1 MEPVFS
7 LFSYGFFQNALIAA
21 ILASISCGITGTY
34 IVSRRMV
41 FMSGGISHAS
51 FGGIGIGYYMGINP
65 LAGALLFSILSAMGI
80 EYFTRKAELRND
92 SVIAILWSLG
102 MAIGIIFVYLT
113 PGYSPNLMTYLF
125 GNIITVGRSDLYL
138 LFALTVFLAA
148 FFILFHRL
156 ILFIS
161 FDEQFALTRSAPVRL
176 INYLMMALTAIT
188 IVLNIKTA
196 GIILVIS
203 LLTIP
208 QNAAN
213 LFTNDFRKIIYYSI
227 ILGFSGSFSGLMI
240 SYFLNI
246 PSGASIIFSLAV
258 LYLLLS
264 IIKKA
269 VIYYKRR

>member
-1 MEPVFS
+1 
-7 LFSYGFFQNALIAA
+7 
-21 ILASISCGITGTY
+21 
-34 IVSRRMV
+34 
-41 FMSGGISHAS
+41 MSGGISHAS

-65 LAGALLFSILSAMGI
+65 LAGALVFSILSAMGI

-161 FDEQFALTRSAPVRL
+161 FDEQFALTRGAPVRL